1 MFSNTNEKN
10 MFNKKT
16 LIEMSYSLNKKFI
29 LNAVGFQIVWFICVQ
44 GNNLNAALATIA
56 LLILHQFVF
65 RMNLK
70 AWPLLI
76 AFSLIGY
83 LGDSAIA
90 SLLQIQYTDGL
101 THLAPLWLLS
111 LWLAFSTT
119 LNYSMQWLFKTPI
132 LTIFIALGF
141 VPLSY
146 LVGIEISGSSLQST
160 YGLFYIIEGL
170 WWAILLIGY
179 QKMSLFRGV
188 EHA

>member
-1 MFSNTNEKN
+1 
-10 MFNKKT
+10 
-16 LIEMSYSLNKKFI
+16 
-29 LNAVGFQIVWFICVQ
+29 
-44 GNNLNAALATIA
+44 
-56 LLILHQFVF
+56 
-65 RMNLK
+65 
-70 AWPLLI
+70 
-76 AFSLIGY
+76 
-83 LGDSAIA
+83 
-90 SLLQIQYTDGL
+90 
-101 THLAPLWLLS
+101 
-111 LWLAFSTT
+111 
-119 LNYSMQWLFKTPI
+119 MQWLFKTPI